1 MHIVEIRLAQ
11 ADLRDKM
18 NAMRMWLD
26 ERGFEPSTIASH
38 VNGSVML
45 LSVSFRSAEEAKA
58 FAAQFAGR
66 VNSLPSA
73 RLDQIS

>member
-1 MHIVEIRLAQ
+1 MHTVEIRLDQ

-26 ERGFEPSTIASH
+26 ERRFEPTTFASH
-38 VNGSVML
+38 ANGSTMC

-58 FAAQFAGR
+58 FAIQFAGR
-66 VNSLPSA
+66 VNS
-73 RLDQIS
+73 